1 MRIGDDE
8 TNWVDVSCIS
18 CFFLVPFLNHKS
30 PSRVWHDS
38 GCTIFKLHI
47 FLFAFWIYLDDV
59 MMMSSS
65 WNCIT
70 PKWLGD
76 VLLADTW
83 VHVVQQE
90 SHLTYPWILRFPLW
104 KAHRR

>member
-18 CFFLVPFLNHKS
+18 CYFWYRFYHQS

-38 GCTIFKLHI
+38 GCTISKLHI

-76 VLLADTW
+76 VLLAGT
-83 VHVVQQE
+83 
-90 SHLTYPWILRFPLW
+90 
-104 KAHRR
+104 